1 MFDVK
6 TPTYSRR
13 GNIADRLHKSTG
25 CIYQKNHITHT
36 NTLLA
41 RHHSRQKAAPQI
53 WAAPSHIPTNHVPI
67 HSSRILT
74 HSRQDIIGGHTKYR
88 TKPHTHE
95 PIHSS
100 RILTH
105 SRRDVTVGH
114 TRYCTKPH
122 THEPIH
128 SSCTLTHTMRDI
140 TVGHTDRA
148 KPQTHARTHLSRSYT
163 THFRRDITVGHTTY
177 RESTRCSSA

>member
-25 CIYQKNHITHT
+25 CVYQNISHITHT

-41 RHHSRQKAAPQI
+41 RHHSRQNAAPHI
-53 WAAPSHIPTNHVPI
+53 WAAPSHIPTNHIPI
-67 HSSRILT
+67 HSSRMLT
-74 HSRQDIIGGHTKYR
+74 HSRQDIIGGLTKYR
-88 TKPHTHE
+88 TKPYTHE
-95 PIHSS
+95 PLHSS

-114 TRYCTKPH
+114 KRCRAKPH
-122 THEPIH
+122 THVCTH
-128 SSCTLTHTMRDI
+128 SSCTLTHSMRDM
-140 TVGHTDRA
+140 TVGHTYRA
-148 KPQTHARTHLSRSYT
+148 KPHTHVRTHSSR
-163 THFRRDITVGHTTY
+163 R
-177 RESTRCSSA
+177 